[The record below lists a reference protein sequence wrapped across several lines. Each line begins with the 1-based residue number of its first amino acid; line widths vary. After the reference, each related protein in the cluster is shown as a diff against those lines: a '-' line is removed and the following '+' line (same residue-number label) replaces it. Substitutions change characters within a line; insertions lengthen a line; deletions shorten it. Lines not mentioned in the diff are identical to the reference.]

1 MRKTSLLL
9 LLLLLSFIT
18 LAASGLTSC
27 GNDENTIVVGATAA
41 PHAEILEVCKPILAE
56 QGYTLKIKTFAD
68 YIIPNTSLEDGE
80 LDANY
85 FQHITYLNDFNVEHK
100 THLTS
105 VGAVHYEP
113 FGIYAGSKSDL
124 TKVSNGDK
132 IIVPNDATN
141 EARALLL
148 LEEQGL
154 IDLKDSAGIKAT
166 KNDIISNPYNLDI
179 IEMNA
184 EIIAGVKED
193 AAFAVINGNYAISA
207 GLKVSDAIAL
217 ESTTGTAAE
226 AYGNVLA
233 VKEGNENLPKIQA
246 LYDALTSA
254 SVKEFIN
261 NTYKG
266 SVVALF

>member
-1 MRKTSLLL
+1 MKKLFA
-9 LLLLLSFIT
+9 LLSFIIV
-18 LAASGLTSC
+18 LPASITSC
-27 GNDENTIVVGATAA
+27 GGNDEYTIVVGASAA
-41 PHAEILEVCKPILAE
+41 PHAEILEVCKPILSE

-85 FQHITYLNDFNVEHK
+85 FQHITYLNDFNVEHGS
-100 THLTS
+100 HLTS

-113 FGIYAGSKSDL
+113 FGIYAGSKNDL
-124 TKVSNGDK
+124 SKVANGDK

-148 LEEQGL
+148 LQEQGL
-154 IDLKDSAGIKAT
+154 IHLKEDAGIKAT
-166 KNDIISNPYNLDI
+166 KNDIVSNPYNLDI

-184 EIIAGVKED
+184 EIIASVKDD
-193 AAFAVINGNYAISA
+193 AAFAIINGNYAITA
-207 GLKVSDAIAL
+207 GLKVSDALAIEDSKGL
-217 ESTTGTAAE
+217 AAE

-233 VKEGNENLPKIQA
+233 VKEGNENNPKIKA
-246 LYDALTSA
+246 LYEALTSA
-254 SVKEFIN
+254 SVKEYIN
-261 NTYKG
+261 NTYSC